1 MRNAN
6 SHVWISA
13 IACALALTAP
23 ELPAQ
28 LPPDV
33 QVDRLSLRAE
43 RQIGSEEYGSALES
57 LDEILRLQAEHDLT
71 LPESFWF
78 RHAVAS
84 NKAGLF
90 AQAAES
96 ATRYVEST
104 GRGGEH
110 YLEALE
116 LLDVAEA
123 AAERQATEASE
134 LAARL
139 QEAQLARRAA
149 AEAAVVRE
157 AEMSEVAVELAE
169 LAPEMQMV
177 VIPAGSFRM
186 GCLSVIGCR
195 DSETPVREVTISAP
209 FAVSKHEVTFRQWD
223 ACVAS
228 GGCSKRPYDSG
239 WGRGQRP
246 VMRIS
251 WDDAQEYV
259 RWLSDETG
267 ATYRLLTEAEWE
279 YAARAG
285 SSTAYGWGNRTGS
298 GRANCDGCGS
308 QWDDRRTAPVGS
320 FPSNVWGLH
329 DMHGN
334 VAEWVEDCWHST
346 YSGAPSDGGAWL
358 SGECIYRVVRGGYW
372 GRGPGTVRSASRDRG
387 YPDVGLV
394 ADIGFRVARTLSH

>member
-1 MRNAN
+1 MPVRNAN

-84 NKAGLF
+84 NKAGLYV
-90 AQAAES
+90 QAAES

-110 YLEALE
+110 YLDALE

-134 LAARL
+134 LAARV

-186 GCLSVIGCR
+186 GCLSVIRMQGLGN
-195 DSETPVREVTISAP
+195 
-209 FAVSKHEVTFRQWD
+209 
-223 ACVAS
+223 S
-228 GGCSKRPYDSG
+228 GS
-239 WGRGQRP
+239 RG
-246 VMRIS
+246 
-251 WDDAQEYV
+251 DD
-259 RWLSDETG
+259 L
-267 ATYRLLTEAEWE
+267 
-279 YAARAG
+279 
-285 SSTAYGWGNRTGS
+285 RT
-298 GRANCDGCGS
+298 
-308 QWDDRRTAPVGS
+308 
-320 FPSNVWGLH
+320 
-329 DMHGN
+329 
-334 VAEWVEDCWHST
+334 
-346 YSGAPSDGGAWL
+346 
-358 SGECIYRVVRGGYW
+358 VRGFEA
-372 GRGPGTVRSASRDRG
+372 RGDLPAMGCMCGLWRLFQTTIRQRLGAGPAPGDENQLG
-387 YPDVGLV
+387 
-394 ADIGFRVARTLSH
+394 